1 MPLPLKAL
9 LVLSLFIQGNKIKLQ
24 LGVGIWYP
32 GVRILNKINQAD
44 LKNYLAPD

>member
-9 LVLSLFIQGNKIKLQ
+9 LVLPLFIQGNKIKLQ